1 MLTDSARA
9 EHAGGGVSAAEQQC
23 ATHVPHQHSLR
34 LVLAVL
40 VFAYNFLVLRS
51 APDLEAG
58 ERRQEHLPE
67 QQSRLRVRC
76 EGRPEQRH
84 SRRLRGTSAS
94 PGNHE
99 TQLRSAPRSIC
110 PSSMRYI

>member
-1 MLTDSARA
+1 MLTDSALA
-9 EHAGGGVSAAEQQC
+9 EHAGGSVSAAEQQC
-23 ATHVPHQHSLR
+23 ATHVPHQHSLS
-34 LVLAVL
+34 LVV
-40 VFAYNFLVLRS
+40 AYNFLVLRS